1 MNLQTF
7 VKASNDELIGTDY
20 KYIVPNINGDEIKRS
35 GGIMQTYRVKLN
47 TVCDE
52 EVLAKNKEEAI
63 EIAKK
68 QLENKMYTVD
78 INFVDINSAKAIDA
92 TTANKV
98 RRI

>member
-1 MNLQTF
+1 
-7 VKASNDELIGTDY
+7 
-20 KYIVPNINGDEIKRS
+20 
-35 GGIMQTYRVKLN
+35 MQTYRVKLN
-47 TVCDE
+47 PVCDE
-52 EVLAKNKEEAI
+52 EVVANSEAEAV

-68 QLENKMYTVD
+68 QLENKMYNVD

>member
-1 MNLQTF
+1 
-7 VKASNDELIGTDY
+7 
-20 KYIVPNINGDEIKRS
+20 
-35 GGIMQTYRVKLN
+35 MQTYRVKLN

-63 EIAKK
+63 IIAKK
-68 QLENKMYTVD
+68 QLESKFYKVD
-78 INFVDINSAKAIDA
+78 VNFVDINNAKAIDA

>member
-1 MNLQTF
+1 
-7 VKASNDELIGTDY
+7 
-20 KYIVPNINGDEIKRS
+20 
-35 GGIMQTYRVKLN
+35 MQTYRVKLN

-52 EVLAKNKEEAI
+52 EVVANSEAEAV

-68 QLENKMYTVD
+68 QLENKMYNVD

>member
-1 MNLQTF
+1 MQTF
-7 VKASNDELIGTDY
+7 
-20 KYIVPNINGDEIKRS
+20 
-35 GGIMQTYRVKLN
+35 RVKLN

-68 QLENKMYTVD
+68 QLENKMYNVD